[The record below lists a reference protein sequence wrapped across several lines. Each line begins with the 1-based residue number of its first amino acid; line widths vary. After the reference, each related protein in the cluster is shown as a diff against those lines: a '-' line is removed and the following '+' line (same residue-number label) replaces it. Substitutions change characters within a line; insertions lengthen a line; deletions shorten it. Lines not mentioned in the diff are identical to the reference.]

1 MKLKSKKICKNIK
14 EVEYIG
20 GIGDFT
26 CDDSWSILK
35 DEVNEGR
42 RKMRQIISSIQ
53 PEVQL
58 NPKTSAKTINYKQQK
73 PYITVRSE
81 WSWIVRISMK
91 NSKKGRIGARV

>member
-1 MKLKSKKICKNIK
+1 MLVHSSVKSFCEAKKQKKTYKNIK
-14 EVEYIG
+14 QGKYID
-20 GIGDFT
+20 GIRDFT

-58 NPKTSAKTINYKQQK
+58 NPKTSAKTTTNATLQ
-73 PYITVRSE
+73 
-81 WSWIVRISMK
+81 
-91 NSKKGRIGARV
+91 